1 MLVSSSGN
9 TQGFPSIVA
18 CKCSLDENNMFFI
31 DFEQAKCTVTARGPA
46 DHAARGH
53 VGPWSQHMGPARG
66 PVGPA
71 RGPVDPARGPVD
83 PARVHPSYVC

>member
-1 MLVSSSGN
+1 MFVAESVS

-18 CKCSLDENNMFFI
+18 CKCSLDENNMFCM
-31 DFEQAKCTVTARGPA
+31 DFDRAKCTMKARGPA

-71 RGPVDPARGPVD
+71 RGPVDPAVY
-83 PARVHPSYVC
+83 PSYVC